1 MKTLYASFVFLSILS
16 IFSLTV
22 TATHAEEL
30 SRNAEPLLESKLN
43 QIITTLYCSCGC
55 ERDTIQHCVC
65 ENAQRFENE
74 FRDRLAAGATVEQ
87 LRNDYIAKYG
97 TQYSAVM
104 PAKGFNVVA
113 YMMPVVIIALLGV
126 IVFLVLKL
134 KRSPQ
139 LAQQPAPVGKNR
151 PASNDL
157 YKQIEEELEHYKQRR

>member
-22 TATHAEEL
+22 TTTHAEEL
-30 SRNAEPLLESKLN
+30 SRNADPLLESKVEQL
-43 QIITTLYCSCGC
+43 IITLYCSCGC

-104 PAKGFNVVA
+104 PAQGFNIVA
-113 YMMPVVIIALLGV
+113 YVMPAVIIALLGA

-134 KRSPQ
+134 KRGSQ
-139 LAQQPAPVGKNR
+139 LAQQPAPVEKNR
-151 PASNDL
+151 STSGEL
-157 YKQIEEELEHYKQRR
+157 YKQIEEELERYKQRR